1 MPKDYL
7 IDTSG
12 KSKAI
17 FLRNKKI
24 IDNNKINE
32 LIKFSKSK
40 KKSENVRYCLHKSP
54 SSKLHS
60 MINLIYKNNE
70 NFPHVHAKDEVY
82 HLIRGRL
89 KILLLDKKLKVKEK
103 IILNKD
109 NRIYYLEKNIPHLT
123 IPISKFVI
131 FHETRIG
138 PFKKKENIQ
147 LKRLFKY

>member
-40 KKSENVRYCLHKSP
+40 KK
-54 SSKLHS
+54 
-60 MINLIYKNNE
+60 
-70 NFPHVHAKDEVY
+70 
-82 HLIRGRL
+82 
-89 KILLLDKKLKVKEK
+89 
-103 IILNKD
+103 
-109 NRIYYLEKNIPHLT
+109 
-123 IPISKFVI
+123 
-131 FHETRIG
+131 
-138 PFKKKENIQ
+138 
-147 LKRLFKY
+147 